1 MALEL
6 GSLNNYGSMNIL
18 NVVALISELWCITT
32 GAPDVPQWLHFL
44 DRVKMT
50 LNSLLHF
57 LQAISARE
65 ELLGEGGGPL
75 SRGRPR
81 PSAIF
86 KESRT
91 KGGGRITGFHT
102 RNTGDGTKERDQN
115 VVEILMCWSA
125 EEPARF
131 LTLTARARDDLMHA
145 TVAFQVGQFQ
155 PYHCHTITMLR

>member
-1 MALEL
+1 
-6 GSLNNYGSMNIL
+6 MNIL
-18 NVVALISELWCITT
+18 KVVALISELWCITT
-32 GAPDVPQWLHFL
+32 GAADVPQWLHFL

-91 KGGGRITGFHT
+91 KGGEGSRASTHGIQVME
-102 RNTGDGTKERDQN
+102 RKKETK
-115 VVEILMCWSA
+115 
-125 EEPARF
+125 
-131 LTLTARARDDLMHA
+131 T
-145 TVAFQVGQFQ
+145 
-155 PYHCHTITMLR
+155 